1 MRRIAAALALPIL
14 LAPPA
19 GAVPLVG
26 GGGLT
31 PNAAALA
38 DYIRSSYPGV
48 NSIGGV
54 RPCDAVGEHCRGV
67 ALDVMVGGNTGLG
80 NSIYG
85 DVCAN
90 KSAHSVRYCLWQV
103 AQHHDHLHITV
114 Y

>member
-38 DYIRSSYPGV
+38 DYIRSAYPGV

-67 ALDVMVGGNTGLG
+67 ALDIMVSDMGLG
-80 NSIYG
+80 DSIYN
-85 DVCAN
+85 DIYTN
-90 KSAHSVRYCLWQV
+90 KAEHGIKYCLWRV
-103 AQHHDHLHITV
+103 PEHFSHIHCTV
-114 Y
+114 YG